1 MNFLPQPHGCAPCAP
16 SISVRHV
23 RLNEETRPTFRTII
37 IIRDDSTLTA
47 SLVCS
52 NLNRYHCDSDLQIQT
67 IRTVLGP
74 DPMFPDT
81 VHSRFHAHMLPQI
94 GKQVVDEA
102 TAVPKQVRRHGW

>member
-23 RLNEETRPTFRTII
+23 RLNEETRPTLRTII

-52 NLNRYHCDSDLQIQT
+52 NLNRYRCDIDLQIQT
-67 IRTVLGP
+67 NRTVLGP
-74 DPMFPDT
+74 VQRIT
-81 VHSRFHAHMLPQI
+81 SHI
-94 GKQVVDEA
+94 KE
-102 TAVPKQVRRHGW
+102 TAS